1 MIQINQEMYNK
12 MIADYK
18 HLEEENDRLKSRI
31 QQLENDKFYM
41 QAEHEKK
48 ITTLYMQLAREVK

>member
-18 HLEEENDRLKSRI
+18 HLEQENDRLKSRI
-31 QQLENDKFYM
+31 QQLENEKFYM
-41 QAEHEKK
+41 RADHEKK
-48 ITTLYMQLAREVK
+48 ITTLYMQLAREVR